1 MTTMGPDHLT
11 TLIRLTTGGISCRD
25 RKVNTGTRT
34 TLTQLCNST
43 HHGNDR
49 CDEHGTPDTAWVGE
63 TGPPTQARWWVAGDP
78 SFSVGGTRR

>member
-43 HHGNDR
+43 
-49 CDEHGTPDTAWVGE
+49 
-63 TGPPTQARWWVAGDP
+63 
-78 SFSVGGTRR
+78 